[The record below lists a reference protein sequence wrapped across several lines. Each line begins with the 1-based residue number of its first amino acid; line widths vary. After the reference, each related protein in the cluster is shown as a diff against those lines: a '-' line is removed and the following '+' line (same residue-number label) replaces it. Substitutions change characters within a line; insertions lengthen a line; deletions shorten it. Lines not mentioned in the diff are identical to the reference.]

1 MPKGKSKTR
10 RRSSNVRRT
19 PVGDPRRASLPN
31 LPPPV
36 PPPFP
41 SLSRPPIPLL
51 RRSVSRSPLSLGQ
64 SAGVV
69 NPLMPRPVIHGPVM
83 PTPVIPG
90 GSAYDWS
97 LPASA
102 RPALFGTPGGAAGG
116 VAWAS
121 SAPRAPGLFGT
132 PAGAAGGG
140 VDWASGSA
148 APRRLTATERARVGM
163 PVQSTSMRTIFGLP
177 AVPIGEPRVMGRS
190 ATANNLPFFYGNE
203 IAEGV
208 PMGHD
213 ADLHH
218 LREGYVNSFHHN
230 LNNLPHASALTP
242 AKPVKPSAAHYV
254 MIQEMNARNRGTLR
268 MVNKNGSYVG
278 IGQTDPRLSTRS
290 TIDML
295 NEVRVILRD
304 PASTQADL
312 NRVDQLLRMARI
324 RNEQD
329 AAEQRASSG
338 MGVSEQIAELFQRLR
353 ERTQSVRN
361 RVGSGA
367 RGLWNRLTRRNR
379 SPNRSGRE

>member
-1 MPKGKSKTR
+1 MPE
-10 RRSSNVRRT
+10 
-19 PVGDPRRASLPN
+19 
-31 LPPPV
+31 
-36 PPPFP
+36 
-41 SLSRPPIPLL
+41 
-51 RRSVSRSPLSLGQ
+51 
-64 SAGVV
+64 
-69 NPLMPRPVIHGPVM
+69 PVM
-83 PTPVIPG
+83 PEPVIPG

-102 RPALFGTPGGAAGG
+102 RPALFGTSGGGGG

-121 SAPRAPGLFGT
+121 PAPRAPGLFGT

-148 APRRLTATERARVGM
+148 APRRLTAVERARVGM
-163 PVQSTSMRTIFGLP
+163 PAQSTSMRTIFGLP
-177 AVPIGEPRVMGRS
+177 DVPIREPRVMARA
-190 ATANNLPFFYGNE
+190 ATADNIPFFYGNE

-218 LREGYVNSFHHN
+218 LREGYVNKLHLN
-230 LNNLPHASALTP
+230 LNNLPEASALTP

-295 NEVRVILRD
+295 NEVRHILRD
-304 PASTQADL
+304 PALTQADL
-312 NRVDQLLRMARI
+312 IRVDQLLRMARI

-338 MGVSEQIAELFQRLR
+338 SGISEEIAELFQRLG
-353 ERTQSVRN
+353 ERTRSLRN
-361 RVGSGA
+361 RVGSGF
-367 RGLWNRLTRRNR
+367 RSLMNRFTRRNR
-379 SPNRSGRE
+379 SPNRSGM